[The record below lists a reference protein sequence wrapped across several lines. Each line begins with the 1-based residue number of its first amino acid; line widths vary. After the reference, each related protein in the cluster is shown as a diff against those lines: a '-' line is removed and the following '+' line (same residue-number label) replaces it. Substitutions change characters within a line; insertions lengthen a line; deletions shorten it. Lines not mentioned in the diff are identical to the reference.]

1 MFGLYIHIPYCR
13 SKCRY
18 CDFYST
24 PCPDGVPEAYIDAL
38 CREMDRFSP
47 CGSTPLRP
55 DTLYF
60 GGGTPSLLTP
70 AQAARLIRA
79 AGPAPGAEITL
90 EANPETVTPERLA
103 AFRRAGVNRL
113 SLGIQTARDDSLA
126 RLGRRHT
133 AAQSRRAL
141 GMAVQ
146 AGFTDISGDL
156 MLALPAYTMAE
167 LDETIALLA
176 ESGCTHISGYLL
188 KIEPN
193 TVFGKCPPEALPG
206 DDAAADFYLAA
217 VEKLAALGYAQYEI
231 SNFAR
236 PALKAA
242 TTGSIGTCGDYLGLW
257 PHGAQSAWAASA
269 FATPAGTAAFLAAPA
284 VYEPQGE
291 CTAED
296 YINAPA
302 PSFPAGFP
310 LSALRARVR
319 RILLLR
325 KAPVPANACGAWAGC
340 FRRQR
345 PAPDGP
351 RGMLVQNSILCRA
364 CVKLFYCSVH
374 FTFFPFQKNTLARGS
389 VPSAGRSSLQVSYD
403 LTFL

>member
-1 MFGLYIHIPYCR
+1 MRCNMFGLYIHIPYCR

-79 AGPAPGAEITL
+79 AGPVPGAEITL

-193 TVFGKCPPEALPG
+193 TVFGKRPPEALPG
-206 DDAAADFYLAA
+206 DDAAANFYLAA

-231 SNFAR
+231 SNF
-236 PALKAA
+236 P
-242 TTGSIGTCGDYLGLW
+242 
-257 PHGAQSAWAASA
+257 
-269 FATPAGTAAFLAAPA
+269 
-284 VYEPQGE
+284 
-291 CTAED
+291 
-296 YINAPA
+296 
-302 PSFPAGFP
+302 
-310 LSALRARVR
+310 
-319 RILLLR
+319 
-325 KAPVPANACGAWAGC
+325 
-340 FRRQR
+340 
-345 PAPDGP
+345 P
-351 RGMLVQNSILCRA
+351 RL
-364 CVKLFYCSVH
+364 
-374 FTFFPFQKNTLARGS
+374 
-389 VPSAGRSSLQVSYD
+389 
-403 LTFL
+403 

>member
-188 KIEPN
+188 KIDPN

-217 VEKLAALGYAQYEI
+217 VEKLAALGYAQY
-231 SNFAR
+231 

-242 TTGSIGTCGDYLGLW
+242 TTGSIGTAAIISALA
-257 PHGAQSAWAASA
+257 PRRTAAWAASA
-269 FATPAGTAAFLAAPA
+269 LPRRRARPRSLPR
-284 VYEPQGE
+284 PR
-291 CTAED
+291 CTNPRA
-296 YINAPA
+296 NAP
-302 PSFPAGFP
+302 PKITSCSSSVFPAGF
-310 LSALRARVR
+310 
-319 RILLLR
+319 
-325 KAPVPANACGAWAGC
+325 
-340 FRRQR
+340 
-345 PAPDGP
+345 
-351 RGMLVQNSILCRA
+351 
-364 CVKLFYCSVH
+364 H
-374 FTFFPFQKNTLARGS
+374 
-389 VPSAGRSSLQVSYD
+389 
-403 LTFL
+403 

>member
-217 VEKLAALGYAQYEI
+217 VESWRRWATRNTKFPI
-231 SNFAR
+231 SPA

-242 TTGSIGTCGDYLGLW
+242 TTGSIGTAAIILALA
-257 PHGAQSAWAASA
+257 PRRTAAWAASA
-269 FATPAGTAAFLAAPA
+269 LPRRRARPRSLPR
-284 VYEPQGE
+284 PR
-291 CTAED
+291 CTNPRA
-296 YINAPA
+296 NAP
-302 PSFPAGFP
+302 PKITSCSSSVFPAGF
-310 LSALRARVR
+310 
-319 RILLLR
+319 
-325 KAPVPANACGAWAGC
+325 
-340 FRRQR
+340 
-345 PAPDGP
+345 
-351 RGMLVQNSILCRA
+351 
-364 CVKLFYCSVH
+364 H
-374 FTFFPFQKNTLARGS
+374 
-389 VPSAGRSSLQVSYD
+389 
-403 LTFL
+403 

>member
-193 TVFGKCPPEALPG
+193 TVFGKRPPEALPG

-231 SNFAR
+231 SNFA

-242 TTGSIGTCGDYLGLW
+242 TTESIGTAAIISALA
-257 PHGAQSAWAASA
+257 PRRTAAWAASA
-269 FATPAGTAAFLAAPA
+269 LPRRRARPRSLPR
-284 VYEPQGE
+284 PR
-291 CTAED
+291 CTNPRA
-296 YINAPA
+296 NAP
-302 PSFPAGFP
+302 PKITSCSSSVFPAGF
-310 LSALRARVR
+310 
-319 RILLLR
+319 
-325 KAPVPANACGAWAGC
+325 
-340 FRRQR
+340 
-345 PAPDGP
+345 
-351 RGMLVQNSILCRA
+351 
-364 CVKLFYCSVH
+364 H
-374 FTFFPFQKNTLARGS
+374 
-389 VPSAGRSSLQVSYD
+389 
-403 LTFL
+403 

>member
-79 AGPAPGAEITL
+79 AVPAPGAEITL

-193 TVFGKCPPEALPG
+193 TVFGKRPPEALPD

-236 PALKAA
+236 P
-242 TTGSIGTCGDYLGLW
+242 GFESRHNRIYWDCGDYLGLG
-257 PHGAQSAWAASA
+257 PAAHSCMGGKR

-296 YINAPA
+296 YIMLQLRL
-302 PSFPAGFP
+302 SRGLS
-310 LSALRARVR
+310 LSALRARYGVSFSSEK
-319 RILLLR
+319 LR
-325 KAPVPANACGAWAGC
+325 FLQTLAEHGLAV
-340 FRRQR
+340 F
-345 PAPDGP
+345 DGSVLRLTP
-351 RGMLVQNSILCRA
+351 RGMLVQNSILCEL
-364 CVKLFYCSVH
+364 V
-374 FTFFPFQKNTLARGS
+374 
-389 VPSAGRSSLQVSYD
+389 
-403 LTFL
+403 

>member
-79 AGPAPGAEITL
+79 AGPVPDAEITL

-193 TVFGKCPPEALPG
+193 TVFGKRPPEALPD

-236 PALKAA
+236 P
-242 TTGSIGTCGDYLGLW
+242 GFESRHNRIYWDCGDYLGLG
-257 PHGAQSAWAASA
+257 PAAHSCMGGKR

-296 YINAPA
+296 YIMLQLRL
-302 PSFPAGFP
+302 SRGLS
-310 LSALRARVR
+310 LSALRARYGVSFSSEK
-319 RILLLR
+319 LR
-325 KAPVPANACGAWAGC
+325 FLQTLAEHGLAV
-340 FRRQR
+340 F
-345 PAPDGP
+345 DGSVLRLTP
-351 RGMLVQNSILCRA
+351 RGMLVQNSILCEL
-364 CVKLFYCSVH
+364 V
-374 FTFFPFQKNTLARGS
+374 
-389 VPSAGRSSLQVSYD
+389 
-403 LTFL
+403 

>member
-146 AGFTDISGDL
+146 AGFTDISG
-156 MLALPAYTMAE
+156 
-167 LDETIALLA
+167 
-176 ESGCTHISGYLL
+176 G
-188 KIEPN
+188 
-193 TVFGKCPPEALPG
+193 
-206 DDAAADFYLAA
+206 
-217 VEKLAALGYAQYEI
+217 
-231 SNFAR
+231 
-236 PALKAA
+236 
-242 TTGSIGTCGDYLGLW
+242 
-257 PHGAQSAWAASA
+257 
-269 FATPAGTAAFLAAPA
+269 
-284 VYEPQGE
+284 
-291 CTAED
+291 
-296 YINAPA
+296 
-302 PSFPAGFP
+302 
-310 LSALRARVR
+310 
-319 RILLLR
+319 LLLR
-325 KAPVPANACGAWAGC
+325 HALFFAQKRDDPAEIRYHYRIPLTQLRTVNYSTAKTFCKYKN
-340 FRRQR
+340 FRKNPTARPGPTGFAISSAQR
-345 PAPDGP
+345 RPCA
-351 RGMLVQNSILCRA
+351 
-364 CVKLFYCSVH
+364 
-374 FTFFPFQKNTLARGS
+374 
-389 VPSAGRSSLQVSYD
+389 
-403 LTFL
+403 